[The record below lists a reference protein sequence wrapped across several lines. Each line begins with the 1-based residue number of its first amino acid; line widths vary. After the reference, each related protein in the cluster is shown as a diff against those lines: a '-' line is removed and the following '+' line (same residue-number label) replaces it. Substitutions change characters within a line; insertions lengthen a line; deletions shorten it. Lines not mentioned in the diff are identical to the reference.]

1 MNILRFSSLPIRNK
15 LVVCFKA
22 SVESLLIDYHE
33 PQCSRGFKRLSC
45 NGTSV
50 SLHNGKGSS
59 VCDNRSSWAFLTLH
73 FHKNQGNHRI
83 PCFHVL
89 MILTSTDPAFPV
101 LWIIGLLQMVT
112 SVVAVHEKV
121 FYPTV
126 HCSDSNSNS
135 SHKPITKCINGDGVS
150 SMKSSCKVSMYLVQP
165 GCLVRYCSIIPKP
178 KSITFCILDSN

>member
-1 MNILRFSSLPIRNK
+1 LFVLRPQSSRCLSITT
-15 LVVCFKA
+15 
-22 SVESLLIDYHE
+22 SLC
-33 PQCSRGFKRLSC
+33 CSRGFKRLSC

-165 GCLVRYCSIIPKP
+165 GCLVRYCSITPP
-178 KSITFCILDSN
+178 LFVRG

>member
-1 MNILRFSSLPIRNK
+1 MNILRFSSLPMRNK

-22 SVESLLIDYHE
+22 SVDVLLFNCHE
-33 PQCSRGFKRLSC
+33 PLLCSRRFKRLTC
-45 NGTSV
+45 NGSQWFPCTPW
-50 SLHNGKGSS
+50 HRIFT
-59 VCDNRSSWAFLTLH
+59 VCDNRSSSAFLTLH

-165 GCLVRYCSIIPKP
+165 GCLVRYCSW
-178 KSITFCILDSN
+178 FGELC